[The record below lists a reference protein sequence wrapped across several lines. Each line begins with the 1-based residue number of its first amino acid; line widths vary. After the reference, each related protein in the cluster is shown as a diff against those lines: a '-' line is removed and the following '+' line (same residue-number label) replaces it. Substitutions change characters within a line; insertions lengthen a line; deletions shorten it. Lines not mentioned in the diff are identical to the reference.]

1 MKNIF
6 LFLLTI
12 LFLGTEYFFHPI
24 ENFFIQSNANQI
36 VNFLVIE
43 EHPFRDLNKNKRLDP
58 YEDSR
63 LMVSLRVDDLLSQMT
78 LQEKVGLMFHPPT
91 QINGEFWSLIY
102 GLSLGRRPSTERLIY
117 YKNVN
122 HFNFYGQPT
131 IHKLANRLNE
141 LQKLAEQTRLGI
153 PITFSSDPI
162 HEVKGFGGI
171 AASPLKGLSKWPSQL
186 GFAAANDPNIINA
199 FGIIASKEY
208 RALGLHTA
216 LHPMLDLATEPR
228 WARNFGTFGSSAV
241 TTKELT
247 LAYMDGFQK
256 STITENSV
264 LTMVKHFPGG
274 GPQKEGL
281 DPHLKSG
288 EEQVYPG
295 NNFDYHLD
303 PFIHAINNN
312 LRVIMPYYGIPM
324 GQTSENVAM
333 AYNKEILTDLLRNKL
348 KYDGVVCTDWGII
361 SDRNWGVE
369 SLSIEDRYFKSIEAG
384 VDQYGGESEIM
395 YILKLLKDKRITPNR
410 INESARRL
418 LRNKFELGLFDNPY
432 VDLSKINEIVNT
444 PEHENLGFE
453 AQKRSIILLKN
464 NSYEDKPILPL
475 IKQDEKIYMDGFN
488 SENFMDFNLT
498 DDIEEADIILVK
510 LNIVFNGTQSP
521 GTEKFSDL
529 LLSTVFPDQNLNF
542 EPETLKKMELYSKKA
557 KLITVVN
564 LNRPAILGKINQ
576 YSDALIGTFGVNE
589 KAVKAV
595 LIGNH
600 NPKGVLPFEIPSS
613 MSEVGDQLE
622 DMPDDSLNPTFKKGF
637 GLNYR

>member
-1 MKNIF
+1 
-6 LFLLTI
+6 
-12 LFLGTEYFFHPI
+12 
-24 ENFFIQSNANQI
+24 
-36 VNFLVIE
+36 
-43 EHPFRDLNKNKRLDP
+43 
-58 YEDSR
+58 
-63 LMVSLRVDDLLSQMT
+63 
-78 LQEKVGLMFHPPT
+78 
-91 QINGEFWSLIY
+91 
-102 GLSLGRRPSTERLIY
+102 
-117 YKNVN
+117 
-122 HFNFYGQPT
+122 
-131 IHKLANRLNE
+131 
-141 LQKLAEQTRLGI
+141 
-153 PITFSSDPI
+153 
-162 HEVKGFGGI
+162 
-171 AASPLKGLSKWPSQL
+171 
-186 GFAAANDPNIINA
+186 
-199 FGIIASKEY
+199 
-208 RALGLHTA
+208 
-216 LHPMLDLATEPR
+216 MLDLATEPR

-432 VDLSKINEIVNT
+432 VDLSKINEMVNT